1 VTGIL
6 FGIGAAIG
14 FGFAD
19 YAAAM
24 ATRRV
29 GVVRTSLG
37 MQATGLLCALAVV
50 AVRGGRPIT
59 APLVV
64 YGLALG
70 VLGVL
75 TLAALYRA
83 LAFGPIAVVSPIVA
97 SHAAFAVL
105 IIVAVLGERLT
116 PGQVAAMACT
126 FVGVVVASTD
136 PRRSA
141 AASGLRG
148 PGVRLGMLAMAG
160 ASILA
165 AVFAIGVRATEAIAL
180 VAAIRVT
187 STLAIAGW
195 AATRRVGLGPLRD
208 VRALGLVALVG
219 LLDTGASILLALGV
233 ESGYASF
240 VVTGTGAYP
249 LIPAV
254 LGIAVLREQLART
267 QYFGVLIVVIG
278 LVALGMQT

>member
-6 FGIGAAIG
+6 FGIGAAVG

-59 APLVV
+59 VPLVV
-64 YGLALG
+64 
-70 VLGVL
+70 
-75 TLAALYRA
+75 
-83 LAFGPIAVVSPIVA
+83 GPIAVVSPIVA

-165 AVFAIGVRATEAIAL
+165 AVFAIGVRA
-180 VAAIRVT
+180 
-187 STLAIAGW
+187 
-195 AATRRVGLGPLRD
+195 
-208 VRALGLVALVG
+208 
-219 LLDTGASILLALGV
+219 
-233 ESGYASF
+233 
-240 VVTGTGAYP
+240 
-249 LIPAV
+249 
-254 LGIAVLREQLART
+254 
-267 QYFGVLIVVIG
+267 
-278 LVALGMQT
+278 

>member
-1 VTGIL
+1 MTGIL

-59 APLVV
+59 ASLVV

-70 VLGVL
+70 ILGVL

-83 LAFGPIAVVSPIVA
+83 LSFGPIAVVSPIVA

-180 VAAIRVT
+180 VAAIRVM

-195 AATRRVGLGPLRD
+195 AAARRIGLGPLRD
-208 VRALGLVALVG
+208 VRALGLVAL
-219 LLDTGASILLALGV
+219 LDTGASILLGLGV